1 MEESSA
7 AKSKENGGG
16 GGEEKGLSLNWLYNK
31 ITASSDSDLSRSIV
45 QSTDSAIRSARHFQH
60 SSSTFFQSLQDFV
73 PEIRSQCK
81 TYEDALVK
89 NVKEELSSARDH
101 PVMACAIAVTAG
113 FILLR
118 GPRRFLFR
126 NTFGRLQSEEAQFVK
141 AEKNVKALT
150 LSVDLMKKESA
161 KLLERANFAETE
173 MNSGRTALRVSGTQ
187 IRQLTKAVYKAEAEA
202 VDLMDFLREI
212 PGRQPL
218 KLRAEA
224 TSMAS
229 TLRQQRTAVDKR
241 ILKISELG
249 VSV

>member
-7 AKSKENGGG
+7 EENSG
-16 GGEEKGLSLNWLYNK
+16 GGEEKGLYWNWIYKK
-31 ITASSDSDLSRSIV
+31 ITPSSHSDLSRSII
-45 QSTDSAIRSARHFQH
+45 QSTDSAIRSARHLQH
-60 SSSTFFQSLQDFV
+60 SSSNLFQSLQDFV

-81 TYEDALVK
+81 TYEDALVN
-89 NVKEELSSARDH
+89 NVKDELSSATDH
-101 PVMACAIAVTAG
+101 PVMACGIAVAAG

-126 NTFGRLQSEEAQFVK
+126 NTIGRLQSEEAQFVK

-150 LSVDLMKKESA
+150 LSVDLMKKEST

-173 MNSGRTALRVSGTQ
+173 MNSGHTALRVSGTQ
-187 IRQLTKAVYKAEAEA
+187 IRQLAKAVYKAEAEA
-202 VDLMDFLREI
+202 VDMMDFLREI
-212 PGRQPL
+212 PGRQAL
-218 KLRAEA
+218 KLRAEVA
-224 TSMAS
+224 SMAS

-241 ILKISELG
+241 IMKISELG